1 MNDNIIQRLKEQH
14 ELEKQQMLKEFMK
27 RIDLL
32 LQSNVQKYPEV
43 ENWKELILKYEK
55 QRQNELYEL
64 RQHLEVLQRSQI
76 NTKDIE
82 FNAERRVYEN
92 KIYELQNKLQQDD
105 VQDLYDTIE
114 YQRNVILELE
124 DQIGLLQNERQ
135 QLDQH
140 IQQLNQTIEVLKD
153 NLSRYQQ
160 QQNTRRKQKAEVI
173 EAIDEMKRERERE
186 REKERERDTDR
197 YRDLDSFSPQRPYRY
212 SHKSSWERNNNK
224 DWRFSNQQV
233 PSPRPPVSSIHYQ
246 SQPILSYQQENKEIV
261 SKLQEVNEIK
271 YKYQTALNNI
281 LKLETQVIEKLQQD
295 DIIVE

>member
-1 MNDNIIQRLKEQH
+1 MNDNIIQKLKEQH
-14 ELEKQQMLKEFMK
+14 ELEKQQMIKEFMK

-32 LQSNVQKYPEV
+32 LQSNVQKYPEA

-82 FNAERRVYEN
+82 FYAERRAYEN
-92 KIYELQNKLQQDD
+92 KINELQNKLQQDD

-114 YQRNVILELE
+114 YQRNVILDLE

-140 IQQLNQTIEVLKD
+140 IQQLNQTIDVLKE

-160 QQNTRRKQKAEVI
+160 QQDTRRKQKAEVM
-173 EAIDEMKRERERE
+173 EAIDEMKRE

-197 YRDLDSFSPQRPYRY
+197 YRDLDSFRSPQRPYRY
-212 SHKSSWERNNNK
+212 SHKSSWERNNK

-233 PSPRPPVSSIHYQ
+233 PSPRPPVSTIHYQ

-261 SKLQEVNEIK
+261 SKLQEINEIK

-281 LKLETQVIEKLQQD
+281 LKLEAQVIEKLQQD

>member
-1 MNDNIIQRLKEQH
+1 MNDNIIQKLKEQH
-14 ELEKQQMLKEFMK
+14 ELEKQQMIKEFLK

-32 LQSNVQKYPEV
+32 LQSNVQKYPET

-82 FNAERRVYEN
+82 FYAERRAYEN
-92 KIYELQNKLQQDD
+92 KINELQNKLQQDD

-114 YQRNVILELE
+114 YQRNVILDLE
-124 DQIGLLQNERQ
+124 DQIALLQNERL

-140 IQQLNQTIEVLKD
+140 IQQLNQTIEILRD
-153 NLSRYQQ
+153 NLSRNQQ
-160 QQNTRRKQKAEVI
+160 QQDTRRIQKAEVM
-173 EAIDEMKRERERE
+173 EAIDEMKRE
-186 REKERERDTDR
+186 REKERERDTDG
-197 YRDLDSFSPQRPYRY
+197 YRDLDSFRSPQRPYRY
-212 SHKSSWERNNNK
+212 SHKSSQERQNK
-224 DWRFSNQQV
+224 DWRFSNQQI
-233 PSPRPPVSSIHYQ
+233 PSPRPPVSTIHNQ
-246 SQPILSYQQENKEIV
+246 SQPVLSYQQENKEIV
-261 SKLQEVNEIK
+261 FKLQEINEIK

-281 LKLETQVIEKLQQD
+281 LKLEAQVIEKLQQD

>member
-1 MNDNIIQRLKEQH
+1 MNDNIIQKLKEQH
-14 ELEKQQMLKEFMK
+14 EQEKQQMIKEFMK

-32 LQSNVQKYPEV
+32 LQSNVQKYPEA

-82 FNAERRVYEN
+82 FYAERRAYEN
-92 KIYELQNKLQQDD
+92 KINELQNKLQQDD

-114 YQRNVILELE
+114 YQRNVILDLE

-140 IQQLNQTIEVLKD
+140 IQQLNQTIDVLKE

-160 QQNTRRKQKAEVI
+160 QQDTRRKQKAEVM
-173 EAIDEMKRERERE
+173 EAIDEMKRE

-197 YRDLDSFSPQRPYRY
+197 YRDLDSFRSPQRPYRY
-212 SHKSSWERNNNK
+212 SHKSSWERNNK

-233 PSPRPPVSSIHYQ
+233 PSPRPPVSTIHYQ

-261 SKLQEVNEIK
+261 SKLQEINEIK

-281 LKLETQVIEKLQQD
+281 LKLEAQVIEKLQQD